1 MMLVHDRSELPDAA
15 ILDRVR
21 EVEPATIGHI
31 VENSVMAHRIQG
43 IYRPIRAVGFAFTVR
58 VHGDD
63 SAILHYAI
71 DLAGPNDVLVIDRG
85 GEREHACLGGMVAF
99 AAHTRGVAGAVIDGP
114 ATDLAEISGLPFPV
128 FADGLSALT
137 TRLGG
142 RAGEINV
149 PVDCGGVTVLPGDI
163 ITADD
168 NGVVVLRPG
177 DAAAVVED
185 AAGREAREPEL
196 KKHLLA
202 GGSLSEF
209 SGAKVMVERSKA

>member
-1 MMLVHDRSELPDAA
+1 MQIHDRPSLSDESLLDA
-15 ILDRVR
+15 VR
-21 EVEPATIGHI
+21 AVEPATIGHI

-43 IYRPIRAVGFAFTVR
+43 VYRPIRAVGFAFTVR

-63 SAILHYAI
+63 SAILHYAL

-99 AAHTRGVAGAVIDGP
+99 AAHHRGIAGAVIDGP
-114 ATDLAEISGLPFPV
+114 STDIAEISELQFPV
-128 FADGLSALT
+128 FSDGLSALT

-142 RAGEINV
+142 RAGQINL

-168 NGVVVLRPG
+168 NGVVVLKPA
-177 DAAAVVED
+177 DAAAVVAD
-185 AAGREAREPEL
+185 AASREAREIDL
-196 KKHLLA
+196 KKHILS
-202 GGSLSEF
+202 GGSLAEF
-209 SGAKVMVERSKA
+209 TGARALVERSDG